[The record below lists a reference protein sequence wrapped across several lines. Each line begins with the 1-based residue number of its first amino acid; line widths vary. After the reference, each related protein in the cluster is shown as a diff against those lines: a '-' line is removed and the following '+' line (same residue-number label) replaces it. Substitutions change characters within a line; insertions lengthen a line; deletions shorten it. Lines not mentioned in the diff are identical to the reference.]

1 MSDSARNPDNYC
13 YRHPDRQSFVLCQ
26 RCGRTICPECQTMAA
41 VGVHCPECV
50 KESQASMPRTKP
62 AVVTSMRRFGG
73 LGRFGRSGGP
83 IVSYSIIGLSLL
95 GFLVNLVPGVQSALV
110 FYPPFAASEPW
121 RFVTGIFVA
130 GSILQ
135 LLFNAFSIF
144 IFGPMLESMLG
155 RFRFAALFLLGAFG
169 GEVAVLLFAPG
180 SIFSGMTGAIYGLLG
195 AFVVT
200 QRHLGGRSIQLY
212 VIIAINVVLAIFSGA
227 WALALGGLAVGA
239 LVGYAY
245 VRTRNRA
252 QSQTQLFALGGIFV
266 ALILLTVI
274 GSTVLL

>member
-50 KESQASMPRTKP
+50 KESQASMPRSRP
-62 AVVTSMRRFGG
+62 AVVTSMRRFGRV
-73 LGRFGRSGGP
+73 GRAGGP
-83 IVSYSIIGLSLL
+83 IVSYTIIGLSLL
-95 GFLVNLVPGVQSALV
+95 GFVLQLIPGAESALL
-110 FYPPFAASEPW
+110 FYPPFAASQPW
-121 RFVTGIFVA
+121 RFLTGIFVA
-130 GSILQ
+130 GSVLQ
-135 LLFNAFSIF
+135 VLFNAFSIF

-169 GEVAVLLFAPG
+169 GEVAVLLFASG
-180 SIFSGMTGAIYGLLG
+180 SVFSGMTGAIYGLLG

-200 QRHLGGRSIQLY
+200 QRHLGGRSVQLY
-212 VIIAINVVLAIFSGA
+212 VIIAINVALAVFSGA

-245 VRTRNRA
+245 VRTRERA
-252 QSQTQLFALGGIFV
+252 QSQTQLYALGGIFA
-266 ALILLTVI
+266 ALILLTVV
-274 GSTVLL
+274 GSTVL

>member
-1 MSDSARNPDNYC
+1 
-13 YRHPDRQSFVLCQ
+13 
-26 RCGRTICPECQTMAA
+26 MAA

-73 LGRFGRSGGP
+73 LGRLGRSGGP
-83 IVSYSIIGLSLL
+83 IVSYSIIGLGLF
-95 GFLVNLVPGVQSALV
+95 GFLLALVPFIQNALF
-110 FYPPFAASEPW
+110 FYAPAAAIQPW
-121 RFVTGIFVA
+121 RFFTGIFISPYS
-130 GSILQ
+130 GSTVILQ

-155 RFRFAALFLLGAFG
+155 RLRFAVLFLLGAFG
-169 GEVAVLLFAPG
+169 GEVLVLLLTPG
-180 SIFSGMTGAIYGLLG
+180 LIISGMTGAIYGLLG

-212 VIIAINVVLAIFSGA
+212 VIIAINVALAIFSGA

-245 VRTRNRA
+245 VRTRNKA
-252 QSQTQLFALGGIFV
+252 QSQTQLLALGGIFV

>member
-26 RCGRTICPECQTMAA
+26 RCGRTICPQCQTMAA

-50 KESQASMPRTKP
+50 KESQASMPKTRP
-62 AVVTSMRRFGG
+62 AVVTSLRRV
-73 LGRFGRSGGP
+73 GRAGRSGGP
-83 IVSYSIIGLSLL
+83 IVSYTIIGLSVL
-95 GFLVNLVPGVQSALV
+95 GFLVQYIPGALSALA
-110 FYPPFAASEPW
+110 FIPTAAGSQPW
-121 RFVTGIFVA
+121 RFFTGIFVA

-144 IFGPMLESMLG
+144 IFGPTLESMLG

-180 SIFSGMTGAIYGLLG
+180 SIFSGMTGAIYGMLG

-200 QRHLGGRSIQLY
+200 QRHLGGRSVQLY
-212 VIIAINVVLAIFSGA
+212 VIIAINVALAIFSGA

-245 VRTRNRA
+245 VRTRNRN
-252 QSQTQLFALGGIFV
+252 QSQTQLFALGGIFA